1 MKAKILLV
9 IILSF
14 FSNILFSQKTILLYT
29 NFPSS
34 IKIIENDKLVNKTPI
49 WTKNEGGYI
58 IDINNDVKTLIF
70 AKENINFK
78 LSNDNSITKEINLGS
93 GENLSIYKCLNS
105 EEYCCERLTTKQQSA
120 TKKIYAVSLMKKN
133 ANSNKTV
140 VFNELNHEFITQE
153 NVIIEW
159 ETDSVIKSISLYDVN
174 SMEIVFEKELKENI
188 YSINYN
194 DIKIESKKELKSNNK
209 YVLKITTRDLQE
221 LSTETKE
228 SSFEFKISI
237 LAFENRQYYYN
248 TFESVKVNWK
258 TKLDINSI
266 SIIEKKSGK
275 VLSKVLNIN
284 TNELILSKVIEKAR
298 IISGIE
304 YILNFETNNGVIIYY
319 PFIILLDQDE
329 NEDLKMLLN

>member
-140 VFNELNHEFITQE
+140 VFNELNNEFITQE

-159 ETDSVIKSISLYDVN
+159 KTDSVIKSISLYDVN